1 MKIRNESKGITTDIE
16 INRIIKDY
24 HKQLYIN
31 KLNKPDKVDRFRNTQ
46 NTNTDSI
53 RTRNY

>member
-1 MKIRNESKGITTDIE
+1 MKIRNENKSITTDIE
-16 INRIIKDY
+16 INRIIKEY